1 MDTMKNILQF
11 LAVTVL
17 AGCSGASPPGN
28 TAQPSALVSLARA
41 QPAQVQASVRIYGTA
56 DAGASG
62 TIILSAP
69 EETVVAAIDAPM
81 GSAVGRGQVVARLAP
96 GPTARL
102 ERARAET
109 EARTAQLAYA
119 RAQRLRADGLVGN
132 AEVETARA
140 AAQSAS
146 AARANIAL
154 REAGLV
160 LRAPAPGHVSTISV
174 SLGSLVP
181 AGTPVA
187 SIVVAG
193 DLRARLGVDPALA
206 RGISRGAAVRITPS
220 GGGSAF
226 TVPIL
231 SVDPTVD
238 PTTRLAAVFV
248 RLPASAGVGAGE
260 PLTGELAVTSPG
272 DAPTIP
278 YAGLLDEAGQPFVYV
293 VAGGIAHRRNV
304 TVGPSDGR
312 RVVILA
318 GLRPGEAV
326 VVAGGT
332 AVEDGMRVRIR

>member
-1 MDTMKNILQF
+1 MKNILPL
-11 LAVTVL
+11 LAITVL
-17 AGCSGASPPGN
+17 AACSGASPPGN

-41 QPAQVQASVRIYGTA
+41 QPAQVRASVRIYGTA

-69 EETVVAAIDAPM
+69 EEAIVAAIDAPM

-109 EARTAQLAYA
+109 DA
-119 RAQRLRADGLVGN
+119 RATGLAFARARRLRADGLVGN

-160 LRAPAPGHVSTISV
+160 LRAPAAGHVSAVSV
-174 SLGSLVP
+174 SLGSLVA
-181 AGTPVA
+181 AGTPVVT
-187 SIVVAG
+187 VVAAG
-193 DLRARLGVDPALA
+193 DLRARFGVDPALA
-206 RGISRGAAVRITPS
+206 RRIPRGASIRITPS
-220 GGGSAF
+220 GGGAAF

-231 SVDPTVD
+231 SVDPAVD
-238 PTTRLAAVFV
+238 PTTRLASIFV
-248 RLPASAGVGAGE
+248 RLPAAAGVGAGE
-260 PLTGELAVTSPG
+260 PLTGELSMASAG

-278 YAGLLDEAGQPFVYV
+278 YAALLDDAGQPYIYV

-304 TVGPSDGR
+304 TPGPSDGQQ
-312 RVVILA
+312 VAILN

-332 AVEDGMRVRIR
+332 AVEDGMHVRTR